1 VDSLDEARFEVFDKI
16 MIYIYSTAEKVDIDT
31 RNTEK
36 KIKKYKFFKN
46 DFYMERA
53 SGCHIIGT

>member
-1 VDSLDEARFEVFDKI
+1 
-16 MIYIYSTAEKVDIDT
+16 MIYIYSTAEKIDIDR

-36 KIKKYKFFKN
+36 KIKKYIFFKN

-53 SGCHIIGT
+53 SGCHIIGYVKKIDVD